1 MSKENFKNA
10 LYYLAKQ
17 KDYFIV
23 YSQVEALKN
32 IEDNSLISVR
42 GKGRAI
48 IVNIGDIT
56 KKGRIKVKAKLII

>member
-1 MSKENFKNA
+1 MFISSTHDRLLMFTNFGKVYRLMGYEIPEA
-10 LYYLAKQ
+10 QKQ
-17 KDYFIV
+17 
-23 YSQVEALKN
+23 
-32 IEDNSLISVR
+32 